1 MQDVIKKTEE
11 VLPIINTMERLI
23 EYPEERNV
31 FSFMMFLVFQNTG
44 NKISLRPVE
53 MPSLLSMT
61 DI

>member
-44 NKISLRPVE
+44 NKIFLRHVE
-53 MPSLLSMT
+53 MTSLLSMT